1 MVDIAV
7 EKATITEKAA
17 CLLFQQQVYR
27 NLQNILLH
35 VYSHWTSS
43 SAAFSYL
50 PSPPHVHDSLCS
62 ETNDVCGGEH
72 RCREGDFFSKSYIFY
87 FSRFTTVLEKVVS
100 KTGVG
105 LLTA

>member
-1 MVDIAV
+1 MFVVDIAV

-62 ETNDVCGGEH
+62 ETNDVCGG
-72 RCREGDFFSKSYIFY
+72 DIA
-87 FSRFTTVLEKVVS
+87 VEKVTFS
-100 KTGVG
+100 AKATYFISAG
-105 LLTA
+105 LPQF